1 MLNLQARSN
10 IDTEKIRQ
18 QVIRQSWN
26 PIIWSK
32 VKLGLRRKPH
42 LYANKD
48 DSTGFW
54 FQQGNTLL
62 FWRCLSACLKRESGK
77 LCSTSGLVCSEY
89 ALSLLI
95 FSMVM
100 FSALCK
106 RRHFGMHFIDY
117 RKIRIKQIYE
127 TFNEFCFQS
136 GDDIFQKEMVGSSL
150 IIDLLGKN

>member
-1 MLNLQARSN
+1 MTQPGFDFNKEMRYFFEDVFQLVLWEKVENCVVFQVLFVQNMRSKFV
-10 IDTEKIRQ
+10 D
-18 QVIRQSWN
+18 
-26 PIIWSK
+26 
-32 VKLGLRRKPH
+32 
-42 LYANKD
+42 
-48 DSTGFW
+48 
-54 FQQGNTLL
+54 
-62 FWRCLSACLKRESGK
+62 
-77 LCSTSGLVCSEY
+77 
-89 ALSLLI
+89 

-117 RKIRIKQIYE
+117 RKIRKNQIYE